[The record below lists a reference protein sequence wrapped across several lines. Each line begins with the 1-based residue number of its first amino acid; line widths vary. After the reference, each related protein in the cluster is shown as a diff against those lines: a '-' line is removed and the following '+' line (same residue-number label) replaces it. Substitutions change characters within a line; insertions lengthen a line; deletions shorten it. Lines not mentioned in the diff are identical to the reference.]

1 MAEKLS
7 FDLQQFREAQNIVQ
21 KMQDEFCRLAEEK
34 ICKMDSFNGQFVR
47 RPTGAR
53 VGKVREDI
61 FFSKVD
67 VVGLSVD
74 LTMHLNWRMSHT
86 CYALESLEMDCDE
99 LSIKSMIDRKELHDF
114 KIFFKEG
121 DILRKYRVYAH

>member
-34 ICKMDSFNGQFVR
+34 ICKMESFNGHYVR
-47 RPTGAR
+47 RPTGAS
-53 VGKVREDI
+53 VGKVHEDV

-67 VVGLSVD
+67 VAGLTVD
-74 LTMHLNWRMSHT
+74 LTMHLNWYSAHC
-86 CYALESLEMDCDE
+86 CYELELLEMDCDE
-99 LSIKSMIDRKELHDF
+99 LSIKAIIDRKALHDF
-114 KIFFKEG
+114 KIFFTKG
-121 DILRKYRVYAH
+121 DIRYKYRVYAH